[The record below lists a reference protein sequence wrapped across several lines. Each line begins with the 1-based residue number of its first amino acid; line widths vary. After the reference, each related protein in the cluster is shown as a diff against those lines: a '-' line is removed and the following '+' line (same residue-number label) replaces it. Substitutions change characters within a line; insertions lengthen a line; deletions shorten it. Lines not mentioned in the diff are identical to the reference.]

1 MQTLDSKSDRDSIAQ
16 RISALTPSDQRR
28 WGKMSVDQMVCHVR
42 DSYLVVLGEKSVS
55 PATGFFQRTIMKW
68 VALHAP
74 AKWPK
79 EIKTRPEIEQ
89 GIGGTP
95 PVGFA
100 QDKAALLA
108 VFDRFCNPG
117 TRLADGHPFFGP
129 MTRTEWM
136 RWGYL
141 HADHHLRQFGR

>member
-1 MQTLDSKSDRDSIAQ
+1 MQTLDSKPDRDSIAQ
-16 RISALTPSDQRR
+16 RISTLTPGDQRR
-28 WGKMSVDQMVCHVR
+28 WGKMSVDQMVCHVC

-68 VALHAP
+68 VALNTP
-74 AKWPK
+74 TKWPK
-79 EIKTRPEIEQ
+79 GVKTRPEIEQ

-95 PVGFA
+95 PMEFE

-108 VFDRFCNPG
+108 VFDRFCSSS
-117 TRLADGHPFFGP
+117 TKLAEAHPFFGS
-129 MTRTEWM
+129 MTRSEWM